1 MNFSIR
7 VPFFRP
13 NHGHVSSRS
22 SSQFRSIRPAGVR
35 LDVVPDITAPLT
47 APTGTNPLAAPLSL
61 LVICFL
67 LEPSQIEIFHGW
79 LGPFFSIRR
88 GGNRGFSPAI
98 SSRSTGRG
106 YLGRISS
113 REGNLFNF
121 SQFKK
126 LRRKFFS
133 FWSLELRFGRLIVIF
148 VVK

>member
-47 APTGTNPLAAPLSL
+47 ALTGTNPLAAPLSL

-67 LEPSQIEIFHGW
+67 LEPSQIEIFHG
-79 LGPFFSIRR
+79 
-88 GGNRGFSPAI
+88 
-98 SSRSTGRG
+98 
-106 YLGRISS
+106 
-113 REGNLFNF
+113 
-121 SQFKK
+121 
-126 LRRKFFS
+126 
-133 FWSLELRFGRLIVIF
+133 
-148 VVK
+148 